1 VTTLDIV
8 TFFVYLVGSVTFILG
23 LKFLSSPV
31 SARRGNRLAATGMA
45 IVVGWV
51 FVTEFLLREGGLS
64 TVWILGVGIPV
75 GAVVGALG
83 ARRVPMTAMPQMV
96 AIFNGAGGGA
106 AALVAAAEFLRDAGT
121 GACQPDRHCP
131 LILEPPLLPVTFMVA
146 TLLGAVIGSVSL
158 TGSIIAFGKL
168 QGIVSGRPVTYP
180 GDKIVTGALVAG
192 ILVLGVVLTLVTNS
206 VPLFLLFVALALVL
220 GVAAVM
226 PIGGA
231 DMPVVV
237 SLLNS
242 YTGIAVAA
250 TGFVLNNYALLV
262 AGTLVGASGGILTQ
276 LMCRAMNRSIFN
288 VLFGAF
294 GTAGGAAAAGEA
306 GDQNIR
312 EINAED
318 AAVLMAY
325 GKKVIIV
332 PGYGMAVAQAQQTV
346 RELMDLLVERG
357 VDVEFAIHPVAGRM
371 PGHMNV
377 LLAEANVPYDRLK
390 EMDEINDDFAK
401 TDVALVIGANDVT
414 NPAARTDTSSPIY
427 GMPILNVDQAEHVIV
442 LKRSMAAGFAGIDNP
457 LYADPKTTML
467 FGDAKKSVEAL
478 VSGVKAA

>member
-1 VTTLDIV
+1 MTTLEIV
-8 TFFVYLVGSVTFILG
+8 TFFVYLAGSVTFILG
-23 LKFLSSPV
+23 LKFLASPV

-51 FVTEFLLREGGLS
+51 FMTEFLLRDGGLS
-64 TVWILGVGIPV
+64 TVWILAVGIPIGSLV
-75 GAVVGALG
+75 GAVG

-106 AALVAAAEFLRDAGT
+106 AAVVASAEFLRDAG
-121 GACQPDRHCP
+121 GSG
-131 LILEPPLLPVTFMVA
+131 PLLPATFMIA

-180 GDKIVTGALVAG
+180 GDKIVTGALLAG
-192 ILVLGVVLTLVTNS
+192 ILVLGVVLTVVTNS
-206 VPLFLLFVALALVL
+206 VPLFLLFLGLALVL

-276 LMCRAMNRSIFN
+276 LMCRAMNRSLFN

-294 GTAGGAAAAGEA
+294 GTAGGTMVAGA
-306 GDQNIR
+306 TGDQNVR
-312 EINAED
+312 EITAED

-325 GKKVIIV
+325 GRKVIIV
-332 PGYGMAVAQAQQTV
+332 PGYGMAVAQAQQSV
-346 RELMDLLVERG
+346 RELMDLLVAKG

-390 EMDEINDDFAK
+390 EMDEINDDFQNA
-401 TDVALVIGANDVT
+401 TVALVIGANDVT

-457 LYADPKTTML
+457 LYSDPRTTML

>member
-1 VTTLDIV
+1 MPELSGLDIASYL
-8 TFFVYLVGSVTFILG
+8 VYLVGAVSFILG
-23 LKFLSSPV
+23 LKFLASPTT
-31 SARRGNRLAATGMA
+31 ARRGNQLAAAGMA
-45 IVVGWV
+45 LVVAWV
-51 FVTEFLLREGGLS
+51 FVTDFLLADGGLGQA
-64 TVWILGVGIPV
+64 WILAVGIPI
-75 GAVVGALG
+75 GALAGVVG

-106 AALVAAAEFLRDAGT
+106 AALVAVAEFLRDAN
-121 GACQPDRHCP
+121 GAT
-131 LILEPPLLPVTFMVA
+131 LLPLPFVIA

-158 TGSIIAFGKL
+158 TGSIVAFGKL
-168 QGIVSGRPVTYP
+168 QGLIAARPVKYP
-180 GDKIVTGALVAG
+180 GSQIVTGVLFVAVIG
-192 ILVLGVVLTLVTNS
+192 LGVYLAAVENS
-206 VPLFLLFVALALVL
+206 VPLFLLFCAIALVL
-220 GVAAVM
+220 GVQLVM

-250 TGFVLNNYALLV
+250 TGFVLNNYALLI

-276 LMCRAMNRSIFN
+276 LMCRAMNRSLFN
-288 VLFGAF
+288 VLFAGF
-294 GTAGGAAAAGEA
+294 GTGGGAVVAGPAGE
-306 GDQNIR
+306 QSVR
-312 EINAED
+312 EISAED

-332 PGYGMAVAQAQQTV
+332 PGYGMAVAQAQQPV
-346 RELMDLLVERG
+346 RELMDLLLERG

-390 EMDEINDDFAK
+390 EMDEINDEFEDAS
-401 TDVALVIGANDVT
+401 VALVIGANDVT
-414 NPAARTDTSSPIY
+414 NPAARTDTGSPIY
-427 GMPILNVDQAEHVIV
+427 GMPILNVDAAENVIV

-457 LYADPKTTML
+457 LYAEPKTAML
-467 FGDAKKSVEAL
+467 FGDAKKSVEDL
-478 VSGVKAA
+478 VAGVKAA